1 MLGLRKLIIIAI
13 DVAVSSGARLF
24 KACEAIQL
32 GLRRLRRWRKTEEDG
47 RKGGYRAVGQK
58 LSEPE
63 KDAIVAV
70 LQLPGI
76 VELPVK
82 VAHATLLDQGICLA
96 SPSTFVRVAKER
108 GVQRKNR
115 SSRAPNAK
123 RPELVATAPGQVWCW
138 DITWLDAPLKGTYF
152 YLYMAIDMYSRKV
165 VAWEVFAKE
174 DGTLA
179 RDLFA
184 QTLEAEGIPPGQIM
198 IHADNGKPMRSKKLR
213 SLFEDL
219 GVKASYGRP
228 HTSNDNAFAE
238 SLFAT
243 FKGRVSFPEYFQ
255 NIQSARNFCLEF
267 FTWYNCFH
275 LHSSLDFVTPQ
286 SVHEGL
292 HTAIFANRNALLEAN
307 RIAHPSRYGGKRKN
321 YGIPAEVRL
330 KHRTSMTEAT

>member
-1 MLGLRKLIIIAI
+1 MRGLRERIVVAI

-24 KACEAIQL
+24 KACEAIQICP
-32 GLRRLRRWRKTEEDG
+32 RRLRRWRKTEEDG
-47 RKGGYRAVGQK
+47 RKGGYRAVSQK

-63 KDAIVAV
+63 KDAIVAA

-76 VELPVK
+76 VDLPIK
-82 VAHATLLDQGICLA
+82 VAHATLLDQGVCLA
-96 SPSTFVRVAKER
+96 SPSTFVRVVNER
-108 GVQRKNR
+108 GLQRKKGTGK
-115 SSRAPNAK
+115 AGNAK

-152 YLYMAIDMYSRKV
+152 YLYMAIDMFSRKV

-174 DGTLA
+174 DGALA

-184 QTLEAEGIPPGQIM
+184 QALEAEGIPPGQIM

-213 SLFEDL
+213 SLFDDL
-219 GVKASYGRP
+219 SVTASYGRP

-243 FKGRVSFPEYFQ
+243 FKGRVSFPEYFE
-255 NIQSARNFCLEF
+255 NIQSARAFCLEF

-286 SVHEGL
+286 SVHEGV
-292 HTAIFANRNALLEAN
+292 HPEIFANRNLLLEVN
-307 RIAHPSRYGGKRKN
+307 RLTHPSRHGGKKKA
-321 YGIPAEVRL
+321 YGIPAVVRL
-330 KHRTSMTEAT
+330 KHRTAMTVAA